1 MTWIYTQQS
10 AATFPASRVPFCLV
24 CYLEMFRV
32 IEMSLAH
39 SIKDATERAYR
50 RGNLAEKHQR
60 LMQDWADYCDGNLW
74 NTIQAGIL

>member
-1 MTWIYTQQS
+1 
-10 AATFPASRVPFCLV
+10 
-24 CYLEMFRV
+24 MFRV

-60 LMQDWADYCDGNLW
+60 LMQDWADYCDGNL
-74 NTIQAGIL
+74 